1 MRWYCDVTNL
11 IRHISNFRRSMDT
24 KLGKVLTYQEIL
36 PPLKLHGSLS
46 GDQGEV
52 TRQFEK
58 FMFST
63 LSRLMATKLSRALTP
78 GRRFTTQTLKSPSTS
93 CLHYQ
98 KLTKHYFYATIPKIA
113 FTYLSWSKKYFWG
126 NPDIA
131 RLIFGPKRK
140 TCFLPPFRLDGT
152 TTERKR
158 GYLS

>member
-1 MRWYCDVTNL
+1 
-11 IRHISNFRRSMDT
+11 MDT
-24 KLGKVLTYQEIL
+24 KLGKVLTYREIL

-63 LSRLMATKLSRALTP
+63 LSRLMATKLK
-78 GRRFTTQTLKSPSTS
+78 RFTIQTPKSPSTS

-113 FTYLSWSKKYFWG
+113 FTYLS
-126 NPDIA
+126 
-131 RLIFGPKRK
+131 
-140 TCFLPPFRLDGT
+140 
-152 TTERKR
+152 
-158 GYLS
+158 